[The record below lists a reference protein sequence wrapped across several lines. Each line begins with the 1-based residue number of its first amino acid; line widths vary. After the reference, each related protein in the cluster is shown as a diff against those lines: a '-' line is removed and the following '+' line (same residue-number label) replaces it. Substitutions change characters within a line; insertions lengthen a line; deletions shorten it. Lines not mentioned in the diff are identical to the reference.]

1 MEVTT
6 FNKEEQEKIMAKY
19 VQMSFANLKRNI
31 VQDLINSKNESIIY
45 KKYTKE
51 QIVNMLEN
59 PQKNEEQIRE
69 LSRFIYLV
77 SSHYRRLVD
86 YYSTILLY
94 NYTVVPTKI
103 SVKKPNKKHKNRAD
117 KIRSNHREHH
127 LKPFN
132 LYCL

>member
-1 MEVTT
+1 MEVKNFT
-6 FNKEEQEKIMAKY
+6 KEEQEKIMTKY
-19 VQMSFANLKRNI
+19 VQLSFANLKRNI
-31 VQDLINSKNESIIY
+31 VQDLINSKGESVIY

-59 PQKNEEQIRE
+59 PQKNEDQIRE

-103 SVKKPNKKHKNRAD
+103 PVKKPNENNFDPSKFIMSKQSKTR
-117 KIRSNHREHH
+117 I
-127 LKPFN
+127 L
-132 LYCL
+132 